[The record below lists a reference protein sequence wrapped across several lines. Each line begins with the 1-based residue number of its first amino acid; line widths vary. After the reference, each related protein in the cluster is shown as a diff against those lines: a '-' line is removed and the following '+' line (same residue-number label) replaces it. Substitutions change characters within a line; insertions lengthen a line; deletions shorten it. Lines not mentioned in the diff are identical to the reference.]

1 MINYVIKAAL
11 FDLDGVVAFTDKY
24 HYLAWKKVSDEQ
36 GWEFDEEINNK
47 LRGIPRMAS
56 LEVILNH
63 NGVNISEEE
72 KELIAKCKNDYYVEL
87 LKEINESDIYSGVLP
102 FIAKLREKGVKTAI
116 CSSSKNADAVLK
128 YLNIESYFDAVVTG
142 NDIQRAKPDPQV
154 FTMGA
159 EKLGIPPYHCVVFE
173 DAYTGIQGAKAAGM
187 RNCGVGNS
195 ETEDIA
201 DEFIRD
207 YREIDIECFLESGRK
222 DFFKAD
228 GYHLH
233 EKPFKKGEVN
243 HTESIFALG
252 NGYIGMRGTYEEED
266 TLTDAIAMPGMYI
279 NGVFET
285 EDFNH
290 PWFYKGY
297 AKSEQYTANLT
308 DWRLISVY
316 VDGEKACFSN
326 GKMLEH
332 DRYLDMKEGSL
343 KRSFIWESE
352 RGKQIKVNSV
362 RIVNMECVHS
372 AVISYDVTPLNFS
385 GNIEIFSEERY
396 VNDTNGKNFT
406 EKISAGRIGRASY
419 ALISTKNTKIK
430 TAAAVINDIVAE
442 SYKTS
447 EEITDNIR
455 TCRIEVYANEGEKV
469 ILNKYAAFYS
479 DVDDVPDIIE
489 SAAECVEKCA
499 DIGFSDLR
507 DNQSAFWERH
517 WETGNI
523 KIKGN
528 PNDDL
533 AVRFNLFHTRQQIPT
548 INGMSVGATGLTGPQ
563 YSGKVFW
570 DTEIYVMPY
579 INYTK
584 PEAIREMLMFRYRTL
599 DKARERAKEMD
610 GKGALFAWATIDGAE
625 TSTCLEAS
633 TAEYHL
639 ESDIAYAINRYYR
652 STNDKEFMFDYGAE
666 ILFDTAVFMYDLG
679 RYIPYNDNKFCLNGV
694 CGPDEYAGAVNNNC
708 YTNMM
713 LKFHFEFACEI
724 YALMKKEAPEKL
736 QALTKKLAISEVDTE
751 NWKKA
756 AENMYD
762 GYNEKLGIHEQ
773 DSAFLYKNPVN
784 MSEIPQHVSVL
795 GLETNMLNVWRMQLV
810 KQADVVLLM
819 LLMGNNYTLEQK
831 KANFDFYEP
840 KTNHGSSLSPAVYS
854 IEANEIG
861 DTQKAYSYFRSSAY
875 MDLCDFKH
883 NTAGGLHL
891 ACLGGVW
898 MTVANGFL
906 GMRDYSDKLV
916 FNPSIPDA
924 WDEYEL
930 SINYRG
936 SVINIT
942 VNHDK
947 AVFALKSGKKV
958 SFECFGTDYTL
969 SEKLEISKER

>member
-1 MINYVIKAAL
+1 M
-11 FDLDGVVAFTDKY
+11 
-24 HYLAWKKVSDEQ
+24 
-36 GWEFDEEINNK
+36 
-47 LRGIPRMAS
+47 
-56 LEVILNH
+56 
-63 NGVNISEEE
+63 
-72 KELIAKCKNDYYVEL
+72 
-87 LKEINESDIYSGVLP
+87 
-102 FIAKLREKGVKTAI
+102 
-116 CSSSKNADAVLK
+116 
-128 YLNIESYFDAVVTG
+128 
-142 NDIQRAKPDPQV
+142 
-154 FTMGA
+154 
-159 EKLGIPPYHCVVFE
+159 
-173 DAYTGIQGAKAAGM
+173 
-187 RNCGVGNS
+187 
-195 ETEDIA
+195 
-201 DEFIRD
+201 
-207 YREIDIECFLESGRK
+207 
-222 DFFKAD
+222 
-228 GYHLH
+228 
-233 EKPFKKGEVN
+233 
-243 HTESIFALG
+243 
-252 NGYIGMRGTYEEED
+252 
-266 TLTDAIAMPGMYI
+266 
-279 NGVFET
+279 
-285 EDFNH
+285 
-290 PWFYKGY
+290 
-297 AKSEQYTANLT
+297 
-308 DWRLISVY
+308 
-316 VDGEKACFSN
+316 
-326 GKMLEH
+326 
-332 DRYLDMKEGSL
+332 
-343 KRSFIWESE
+343 
-352 RGKQIKVNSV
+352 
-362 RIVNMECVHS
+362 
-372 AVISYDVTPLNFS
+372 
-385 GNIEIFSEERY
+385 
-396 VNDTNGKNFT
+396 
-406 EKISAGRIGRASY
+406 
-419 ALISTKNTKIK
+419 
-430 TAAAVINDIVAE
+430 AE